1 MNLSFR
7 SRAATLDA
15 GGCICAVRLSD
26 RLVITLVRVA
36 IFFAASAAII
46 QLSWR
51 SLRDLRSHGFY
62 RFFAFELLSALI
74 LLNIPMWFRDPL
86 SARQLVS
93 WFLGAASIGLAIEGF
108 RLLRLIGRPTPT
120 AARSTNLPFENTT
133 TLVTVG
139 AYRFIRHPLYAS
151 LLALV
156 WCAYLKNPF
165 AITGIVL
172 ALSASGFLIA
182 TSVAEERENLVS
194 FGAAYAA
201 YMKHTRRLRTS
212 CWSFFNC
219 SSRVLIRCSESGCL

>member
-1 MNLSFR
+1 MWYCLLRQALFGR
-7 SRAATLDA
+7 LAYTLL
-15 GGCICAVRLSD
+15 RL
-26 RLVITLVRVA
+26 A

-51 SLRDLRSHGFY
+51 SLRDSRSHGFY

-74 LLNIPMWFRDPL
+74 LLNVPVWFRDPL

-93 WFLGAASIGLAIEGF
+93 WFLGAASIGTAIEGF
-108 RLLRLIGRPTPT
+108 RLLRVIGRPART

-139 AYRFIRHPLYAS
+139 AYRFIRHPMYAS

-165 AITGIVL
+165 AISGIVL

-182 TSVAEERENLVS
+182 TSVAEEKENLVS
-194 FGAAYAA
+194 FGEVYAA
-201 YMKHTRRLRTS
+201 YIDRKS
-212 CWSFFNC
+212 
-219 SSRVLIRCSESGCL
+219 VV